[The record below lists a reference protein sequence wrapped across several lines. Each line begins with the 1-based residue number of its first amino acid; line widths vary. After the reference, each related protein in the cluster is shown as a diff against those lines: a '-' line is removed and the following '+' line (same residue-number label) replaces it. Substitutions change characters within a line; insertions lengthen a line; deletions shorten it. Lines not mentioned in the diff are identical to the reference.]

1 MKRHELLELQRKAE
15 GYDMLMREWESG
27 VDFDTALASMQMKL
41 KKHEFQ
47 VVVTQTYTWKVS
59 ASDLG
64 DARIQAEEMP
74 FGLQPA
80 KCETKVFPDAVKLM
94 ESYCKKFSPK
104 GDWDAF
110 NTHYKKEFSNE

>member
-15 GYDMLMREWESG
+15 GYDILMREWESG

-41 KKHEFQ
+41 KKHEYQ
-47 VVVTQTYTWKVS
+47 VVVTQTYTWKIN
-59 ASDLG
+59 ASDVG

-80 KCETKVFPDAVKLM
+80 KSETKVFPDAVKLM
-94 ESYCKKFSPK
+94 DHYCKNIAK
-104 GDWDAF
+104 G
-110 NTHYKKEFSNE
+110 SVQ

>member
-41 KKHEFQ
+41 KANQYQ
-47 VVVTQTYTWKVS
+47 VVLTETYTWKVN

-64 DARIQAEEMP
+64 DARIQAEEKP

-80 KCETKVFPDAVKLM
+80 KSDMKVVVPKT
-94 ESYCKKFSPK
+94 FSPK